1 MRVSWYRGAGASMAA
16 GEADRRADAV
26 GVEERSAVR
35 CPLMKRLGCRP
46 ASSTLMFRMSKS
58 GRAARRATIDRG
70 SRREGLTLAADRR
83 MAATDSSPSPFLTV
97 SQPLRG
103 CVPQAA

>member
-1 MRVSWYRGAGASMAA
+1 MTDAGLMGKASIDWDHLDATDSTMRVSWYRGAGASMAA
-16 GEADRRADAV
+16 GKADRRADAV

-70 SRREGLTLAADRR
+70 SRRGG
-83 MAATDSSPSPFLTV
+83 TDP
-97 SQPLRG
+97 G
-103 CVPQAA
+103 G

>member
-1 MRVSWYRGAGASMAA
+1 MAA

-58 GRAARRATIDRG
+58 GRAARHATIDRG

-83 MAATDSSPSPFLTV
+83 MAATDFGSTLFPGRRSNRPGTPEKIGAVFTCS
-97 SQPLRG
+97 
-103 CVPQAA
+103 